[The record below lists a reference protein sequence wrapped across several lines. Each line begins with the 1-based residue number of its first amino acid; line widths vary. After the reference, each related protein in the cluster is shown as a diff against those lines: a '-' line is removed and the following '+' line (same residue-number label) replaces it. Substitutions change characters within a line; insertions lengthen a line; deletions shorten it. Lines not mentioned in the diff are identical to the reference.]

1 MPEPY
6 YQQMPCRKN
15 GQLPARTYG
24 TICDAERGSAVTE
37 DRYGQPQPYW
47 RHTYGQPQYGQPQYG
62 PQPATQPQYGQQPYG
77 YPGYGGYGQQQQ
89 PPQQSQESWYSRW
102 WPWLLPVLAVAI
114 VAVVLL
120 VTRTTYSL
128 EKRLTKAIEANG
140 DTVTDLSCPGGVKAS
155 PPHVYT
161 CTGTVDGLPATLLVR
176 FTSDHTFTAT
186 YVN

>member
-6 YQQMPCRKN
+6 YREMPLRKN
-15 GQLPARTYG
+15 GQLPAGTYG
-24 TICDAERGSAVTE
+24 TICDAERGSGVSD

-47 RHTYGQPQYGQPQYG
+47 PHTYGQPAYGQPQY
-62 PQPATQPQYGQQPYG
+62 AQPQYGYPGYPG
-77 YPGYGGYGQQQQ
+77 YPGYGGQQQ
-89 PPQQSQESWYSRW
+89 PPQQEPWFSRW
-102 WPWLLPVLAVAI
+102 WPWLLPVLAVVV
-114 VAVVLL
+114 VAVMLL

-140 DTVTDLSCPGGVKAS
+140 DTVTDLSCPGGVRAS

-161 CTGTVDGLPATLLVR
+161 CTATVDGLPATLLVR
-176 FTSDHTFTAT
+176 FTSDDTFTAT